1 MRSLR
6 INGLQTDAPYTTIGY
21 FAGGPW
27 EKFYRIFADMMII
40 VAYVYLCH
48 GVTFM

>member
-1 MRSLR
+1 MVYRQMLHIR
-6 INGLQTDAPYTTIGY
+6 QCKGLIGY
-21 FAGGPW
+21 FAGGPR
-27 EKFYRIFADMMII
+27 EKFYRFFTDMMII